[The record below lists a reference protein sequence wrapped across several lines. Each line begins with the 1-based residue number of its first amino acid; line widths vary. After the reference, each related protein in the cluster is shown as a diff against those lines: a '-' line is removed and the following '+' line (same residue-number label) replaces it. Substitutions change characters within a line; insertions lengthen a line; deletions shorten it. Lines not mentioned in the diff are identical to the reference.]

1 MRNWIRLFSGT
12 LLAATLLAGC
22 GGSDPDPDPGPGP
35 GSDAGPTDGGGDDT
49 DAGVIDAGF
58 DAGYVED
65 AGIIVDPDP
74 DPGKVPTDPYD
85 PTNATKDSDCDGL
98 TDQEEYS
105 TVYTGG
111 LKTSPGLRDTDG
123 DGIRDGVEVGRT
135 TTVNVDPSCRFY
147 KDEDTGSRTSP
158 VKADTDGDGLEDGL
172 EDANRNG
179 RRDNGETD
187 PNTADSDNDGL
198 SDGEEDANK
207 SGAVSPGE
215 TDPRRRDSDDDGL
228 PDGLE
233 KSTGTDPLKPDT
245 DGDTCSDGSE
255 DVNKNGKV
263 DPGEKNPR
271 VAGDCVAIVL
281 DSDFDG
287 IPDTVEDATQTDKTK
302 ADTDGDGVADGVED
316 KNRNGRVD
324 SGETD
329 PRLTDTDCDGLQDG
343 AGRDGFL
350 GEDPNS
356 NGIVEAGE
364 TNPTNPDTDGDGLLD
379 GVERGVTTAAAPR
392 NNCGYTGDADP
403 TTKTDPTKPD
413 HDGDGI
419 PDGAEDSDQNGR
431 VDPGELNPNNP
442 ADGAASTPAG
452 KACSVQ
458 NLRTVTFK
466 EDSGADVRLAL
477 PNTFKQANLIN
488 LKVSGQTV
496 GVMGYDDT
504 RQVTFIA
511 YKRGQVTGS
520 TTPTG
525 DELGIR
531 TGTTALAPADVEF
544 TQTFTTW
551 DGFPAAVSRYALAG
565 TAELKSFTNTLARGL
580 VPSSTEVLG
589 GTAGIS
595 GPFKIQAQYVHR
607 SDQSVV
613 VVIAITPAA
622 RYNEAGSLFTLAD
635 TAGGSALAQF
645 GDADAVQCEVFTG
658 NTAVVDFLF
667 VVDDSGSMAS
677 SQTFLAGAAAAV
689 ANKLANATL
698 DWRLGMVT
706 TAYTGNGPNNGVLR
720 AFTQNID
727 QFKSWL
733 TQNATCNTTS
743 KACTVGSNPLPNTTC
758 ASNKEC
764 WVGLGGDG
772 AERSLE
778 AARKAIN
785 NLSATGGTAETRLRP
800 GAKVVVV
807 ILTDTRDQSS
817 SSVADYTAY
826 FLNTGT
832 TVETTK
838 NPVNAPIQ
846 VHGIICPHENATSNT
861 ATWCNKD
868 EDPRNPRHLDVIQS
882 TGGVAGSIRDNN
894 AITNTINAI
903 VDSVIASVG
912 YRTLKPPIGASLK
925 VAVAEVADP
934 AVCPSIGDLPR
945 SRTNGFDVDG
955 INRTVSFYGACRPKT
970 SGQTQAAL
978 SYRYWIDRTSKPNG
992 NPPPCATDTTYY
1004 DPNDPDFCKG
1014 KLTCN
1019 RTTDKC
1025 ECPADCGGTAPA
1037 GQVCNTDRAVCD
1049 FTCAQ
1054 DCGGAC
1060 GTFETC
1066 NTNSCSCSCVQS
1078 ASCAAGYKFDNNACG
1093 CVCDTGAL
1101 NCGTGFAA
1109 DPGLCACVCQPD
1121 CGGCAPGF
1129 TCNVSACACEK
1140 PIG

>member
-22 GGSDPDPDPGPGP
+22 GGTDPDPDPGPGP
-35 GSDAGPTDGGGDDT
+35 GTDAGPTTDGGGDT
-49 DAGVIDAGF
+49 DAGEVDAGF

-85 PTNATKDSDCDGL
+85 PNNATKDSDCDGL

-135 TTVNVDPSCRFY
+135 SSVVPTCSFY
-147 KDEDTGSRTSP
+147 PDEDPTSRTSP
-158 VKADTDGDGLEDGL
+158 VKMDTDGDGLSDGL
-172 EDANRNG
+172 EDADRNG
-179 RRDNGETD
+179 KRDNGETD

-198 SDGEEDANK
+198 SDGVEDANK
-207 SGAVSPGE
+207 NGSLSPGE
-215 TDPRRRDSDDDGL
+215 TDPRKRDTDDDGL

-255 DVNKNGKV
+255 DTNKNGIH

-271 VAGDCVAIVL
+271 VADCAASIP

-287 IPDTVEDATQTDKTK
+287 IPDAVEDATQTDKNK

-316 KNRNGRVD
+316 KNKNGRVD

-343 AGRDGFL
+343 AGRNGFL

-356 NGIVEAGE
+356 NGKVEAGE
-364 TNPTNPDTDGDGLLD
+364 TDPTNPDTDGDGLLD
-379 GVERGVTTAAAPR
+379 GVERGVATAAAPL
-392 NNCGYTGDADP
+392 NCGYSGDADP
-403 TTKTDPTKPD
+403 TTKTDPNKPD
-413 HDGDGI
+413 TDGDGI

-442 ADGAASTPAG
+442 ADGAANTPAG

-466 EDSGADVRLAL
+466 EESGADMRLAL
-477 PNTFKQANLIN
+477 PNTFKTANLIN
-488 LKVSGQTV
+488 IKASGGQTV

-504 RQVTFIA
+504 KQVTFIA
-511 YKRGQVTGS
+511 YKRGQVPGS
-520 TTPTG
+520 TTPSG
-525 DELGIR
+525 DESGIR
-531 TGTTALAPADVEF
+531 TGTPALAPADVEF

-565 TAELKSFTNTLARGL
+565 TADLKTFTNTLAKAL
-580 VPSSTEVLG
+580 VPSTTDALG
-589 GTAGIS
+589 GTAGIT

-607 SDQSVV
+607 SNDSVV
-613 VVIAITPAA
+613 VVLAITPAA

-677 SQTFLAGAAAAV
+677 SQTSLANAGTAV
-689 ANKLANATL
+689 ANKLGNATL
-698 DWRLGMVT
+698 DWRLAMVT
-706 TAYTGNGPNNGVLR
+706 TSYTVGSSVNRNVLR
-720 AFTQNID
+720 PFTTNVN
-727 QFKSWL
+727 QFKAWL
-733 TQNATCNTTS
+733 TQKAVCNNNVCAVQGGTTQNP
-743 KACTVGSNPLPNTTC
+743 TYTPLPNTTC
-758 ASNKEC
+758 AANTQC
-764 WVGLGGDG
+764 WVGLAGDG
-772 AERSLE
+772 SERSLE

-785 NLSATGGTAETRLRP
+785 DMAASTGAADTKLRP

-807 ILTDTRDQSS
+807 ILTDVKDQSTDTIANYS
-817 SSVADYTAY
+817 AY

-832 TVETTK
+832 TSGTTS
-838 NPVNAPIQ
+838 NPTAQPIQ
-846 VHGIICPHENATSNT
+846 VHGIICPPDGAPCYSGED
-861 ATWCNKD
+861 NK
-868 EDPRNPRHLDVIQS
+868 NPRHLDVIQA
-882 TGGVAGSIRDNN
+882 TGGVSGSIRDN
-894 AITNTINAI
+894 ASITNTINAI

-934 AVCPSIGDLPR
+934 ALCPNIGDLPR

-978 SYRYWIDRTSKPNG
+978 SYRYWIDRSNEANG
-992 NPPPCATDTTYY
+992 SPPPCSSDTQYY
-1004 DPNDPDFCKG
+1004 DPNDPDFCKS
-1014 KLTCN
+1014 KLACN
-1019 RTTDKC
+1019 RVTDKC
-1025 ECPADCGGTAPA
+1025 ECPSDCGGTAPA

-1049 FTCAQ
+1049 FTCAP
-1054 DCGGAC
+1054 DCGGEC

>member
-1 MRNWIRLFSGT
+1 MRNWKRLFSGT

-22 GGSDPDPDPGPGP
+22 GGSDPEPDAGPGP
-35 GSDAGPTDGGGDDT
+35 EVDAGPGTGT
-49 DAGVIDAGF
+49 DAGETDAGF

-85 PTNATKDSDCDGL
+85 PNNATKDSDCDGL

-105 TVYTGG
+105 TVYAGG

-135 TTVNVDPSCRFY
+135 TSVNPACSFY
-147 KDEDTGSRTSP
+147 PDEDTVTRTSP
-158 VKADTDGDGLEDGL
+158 VKADTDDDGLPDGL

-179 RRDNGETD
+179 KRDPGETD

-198 SDGEEDANK
+198 ADGAEDANK
-207 SGAVSPGE
+207 NGSVSPGE
-215 TDPRRRDSDDDGL
+215 TDPRLRDTDSDGL

-233 KSTGTDPLKPDT
+233 KSNGTDPLKPDT
-245 DGDTCSDGSE
+245 DGDTCSDGAE
-255 DVNKNGKV
+255 DVNKNGKH
-263 DPGEKNPR
+263 DPGETNPR
-271 VAGDCVAIVL
+271 VADCAASIP
-281 DSDFDG
+281 DTDFDG
-287 IPDTVEDATQTDKTK
+287 IPDAVEDATGTDKTK
-302 ADTDGDGVADGVED
+302 SDTDGDGVADGVED
-316 KNRNGRVD
+316 ENKNGRVD

-343 AGRDGFL
+343 AGRNNFL

-356 NGIVEAGE
+356 NGKVDPGE
-364 TNPTNPDTDGDGLLD
+364 TDPTNPDTDGDGLSD
-379 GVERGVTTAAAPR
+379 GVERGVATGAAPR
-392 NNCGYTGDADP
+392 TNCGYKGDADP
-403 TTKTDPTKPD
+403 TTTTNPTKPD
-413 HDGDGI
+413 NDGDGI

-442 ADGAASTPAG
+442 TDGAPNTPAG
-452 KACSVQ
+452 KACSAQ

-466 EDSGADVRLAL
+466 EDSGADMRLAL
-477 PNTFKQANLIN
+477 PNTFKQANLVNI
-488 LKVSGQTV
+488 KAAGQTV

-504 RQVTFIA
+504 KQVTFIA
-511 YKRGQVTGS
+511 YKRGQVPGS
-520 TTPTG
+520 TTPAD
-525 DELGIR
+525 DESGIR
-531 TGTTALAPADVEF
+531 TGTPALAAADVEF
-544 TQTFTTW
+544 TQTFSTW
-551 DGFPAAVSRYALAG
+551 DGFPAAASRYALAG
-565 TAELKSFTNTLARGL
+565 TADLKVFTNTLVKAL
-580 VPSSTEVLG
+580 VPATTDALG
-589 GTAGIS
+589 GNAGIT

-613 VVIAITPAA
+613 VVLAITPAS

-677 SQTFLAGAAAAV
+677 SQTYLAEAATAV
-689 ANKLANATL
+689 ANKLGNAAM
-698 DWRLGMVT
+698 DWRLSMVT
-706 TAYTGNGPNNGVLR
+706 TSYSHGGKPNTGVLR
-720 AFTQNID
+720 NFTTNID

-733 TQNATCNTTS
+733 TQNAVCNSNVCAVRTGTG
-743 KACTVGSNPLPNTTC
+743 GSATYTPLPNTTC
-758 ASNKEC
+758 TNDRQC
-764 WVGLGGDG
+764 WVGLAGDG
-772 AERSLE
+772 GERPLE

-785 NLSATGGTAETRLRP
+785 DMGASTGAADTKLRA
-800 GAKVVVV
+800 GAKLVVV
-807 ILTDTRDQSS
+807 ILTDVRDQSADT
-817 SSVADYTAY
+817 VANYTAY
-826 FLNTGT
+826 FNNTGT
-832 TVETTK
+832 AAGTTQ
-838 NPVNAPIQ
+838 NPTAQAIQ
-846 VHGIICPHENATSNT
+846 VHGIICPPDGGRCDAS
-861 ATWCNKD
+861 
-868 EDPRNPRHLDVIQS
+868 EDPTNPRHLDVIRATS
-882 TGGVAGSIRDNN
+882 GVSGSLRDKT
-894 AITNTINAI
+894 AINNTINAI

-925 VAVAEVADP
+925 VAVAEVVNP
-934 AVCPSIGDLPR
+934 AACPNIGDLPR

-978 SYRYWIDRTSKPNG
+978 SYRYWIDRSTNPNG
-992 NPPPCATDTTYY
+992 SPPPCASDTQYY
-1004 DPNDPDFCKG
+1004 DPNEADSCKG
-1014 KLTCN
+1014 KLACN

-1025 ECPADCGGTAPA
+1025 ECPADCGGTAPV

-1049 FTCAQ
+1049 FTCAP

-1066 NTNSCSCSCVQS
+1066 NTAACSCSCVQS

-1101 NCGTGFAA
+1101 NCGAGSAA

-1121 CGGCAPGF
+1121 CGGTCGPGF
-1129 TCNVSACACEK
+1129 TCNVSTCACEK